1 VEDADVNDA
10 ISNSILGCLVGGA
23 IGDAAGAAVEAG
35 IADGFSFDGWRLTD
49 DTQLTLATCEAIVE
63 SGAVD
68 PESIAVN
75 FLRWYRQRRLNCLGA
90 STFKALHDLEAGNHW
105 ALAGRGGER
114 AAGNGAAMRIA
125 PLAFLLDP
133 FNDEER
139 RAIRDVCRIT
149 HHNDE
154 AYVGALAILLAIQQS
169 RLGSLSLTELATR
182 LPDTLVRDRIQE
194 VARLPLEMDVVEV
207 AKKFGASGFVVESVP
222 LSLFAATRGGVI
234 GFDEMVREIVAAR
247 GDADTNASMAC
258 QIAGTRVGL
267 DGLPSELVER
277 LPEREM
283 ALEIARRF
291 AQHVV
296 GRSPSG

>member
-1 VEDADVNDA
+1 MPHSLEDSV
-10 ISNSILGCLVGGA
+10 LGCIFGGA

-35 IADGFSFDGWRLTD
+35 IADGFSFDDWRLTD
-49 DTQLTLATCEAIVE
+49 DTQMTLATCEAIVE

-90 STFKALHDLEAGNHW
+90 STFKALRDLEAGNHW

-114 AAGNGAAMRIA
+114 SAGNGAAMRIA

-133 FNDEER
+133 SNDDDR
-139 RAIRDVCRIT
+139 RTIRDVCRIT

-154 AYVGALAILLAIQQS
+154 AYFGALAIILAIQQS
-169 RLGSLSLTELATR
+169 RIGSLSLSELATR
-182 LPDTLVRDRIQE
+182 LPDTLVRDRIHEIAQ
-194 VARLPLEMDVVEV
+194 LPAETTIIDA
-207 AKKFGASGFVVESVP
+207 AKKFGCSGYVVESVP
-222 LSLFAATRGGVI
+222 LALFAAKRGETI
-234 GFDEMVREIVAAR
+234 GFGELVREVLAAG

-258 QIAGTRVGL
+258 QIAGTRIGF
-267 DGLPSELVER
+267 DGLPTELVER
-277 LPEREM
+277 LPERDM
-283 ALEIARRF
+283 VLEIARRF

-296 GRSPSG
+296 GRSASG